1 MKFRF
6 PKQIIHIH
14 IPNIFQSQNIH
25 LNLIFHYTKREH
37 TWQHHMLSHFPIF
50 LSKKN
55 NKRKG
60 GEKQNSKTVYVHIYI
75 RQYSQFLSKTFIK
88 KRFSPTPLDKR
99 KRNKST
105 ATWRASCGPHLSLS
119 LWFYYFSFVWL
130 EKCHV

>member
-1 MKFRF
+1 M
-6 PKQIIHIH
+6 
-14 IPNIFQSQNIH
+14 H

-105 ATWRASCGPHLSLS
+105 ATCRASCGPHLSLS
-119 LWFYYFSFVWL
+119 LSDSIISLLSDWKSAMCNGEL
-130 EKCHV
+130 LSLCRQRE